1 MYINNTSNIGNV
13 LIVDDEPNALKILS
27 AILSDKGF
35 RIFDAR
41 GIDVAI
47 SIINKHDIDAI
58 VTDIKMIGGDGME
71 LFHYVKQ
78 HFSEIPVIF
87 LTAYGS
93 VDSAVS
99 AITQG
104 AFYYFIKPPDYIKL
118 KGILAR
124 AVEQRQL
131 RKEVQSLKRMLAVK
145 DKYHFIVGNN
155 NKMRK
160 IKEVIDSIK
169 DSSSSVLIMGETG
182 TGKELV
188 ARALHFTSRKKTTPF
203 VDINCAAVPKELLEA
218 ELFGYEKGAFTGAF
232 SRRIG
237 KFEEASSGTLFLDE
251 ISELEI
257 SLQSKLLRVLQERE
271 LERLGS
277 NKRIKIDC
285 RLICS
290 TNKDIRQEVRENRF
304 RDDLFYRINVI
315 EIALPPLRER
325 KDDLPLFVTEFIKEF
340 CIRENKR
347 ISVQSD
353 TMKILRDYH
362 WPGNVRQLR
371 NIIER
376 AVVLASGQYL
386 TIRDLPNEI
395 LSAYNCKTDNNDAHS
410 LISLKEME
418 IQAVRNAIHECQGN
432 KSKAARMLGISRK
445 AFYKRLKELSVRS
458 QA

>member
-1 MYINNTSNIGNV
+1 MYTDNTSNIGNV

-35 RIFDAR
+35 RIFDAM
-41 GIDVAI
+41 GMDSAI
-47 SIINKHDIDAI
+47 TLMHKHDIDAI
-58 VTDIKMIGGDGME
+58 ITDIKMTGGDGMV

-87 LTAYGS
+87 LTAYGN

-104 AFYYFIKPPDYIKL
+104 AFYYFIKPPDYMKL

-131 RKEVQSLKRMLAVK
+131 RKEVRSLKTILAVK
-145 DKYHFIVGNN
+145 EKNHFIIGNN

-160 IKEVIDSIK
+160 ILELIDSVK
-169 DSSSSVLIMGETG
+169 DSSSSVLIRGETG

-203 VDINCAAVPKELLEA
+203 VDINCAAVPRDLLES

-232 SRRIG
+232 SQRTG
-237 KFEEASSGTLFLDE
+237 KFEEASGGTLFLDE
-251 ISELEI
+251 ISELEL
-257 SLQSKLLRVLQERE
+257 SLQTKLLRVLQERE
-271 LERLGS
+271 VERLGS
-277 NKRIKIDC
+277 NKRIKIDF

-290 TNKDIRQEVRENRF
+290 ANKDIRQEVREERF

-325 KDDLPLFVTEFIKEF
+325 KDDLPLLVTEFMKEF
-340 CIRENKR
+340 CIRENKS
-347 ISVQSD
+347 ISVSSD
-353 TMKILRDYH
+353 AMEILRDYY

-376 AVVLASGQYL
+376 AVVLASGQTL

-395 LSAYNCKTDNNDAHS
+395 LSTYNHKPDNNS
-410 LISLKEME
+410 MRSLKEME

-445 AFYKRLKELSVRS
+445 AFYKRLRELSVKS
-458 QA
+458 HV